1 MTTPW
6 DDHAEWWQ
14 REFTGGADP
23 EYEEQILPLA
33 ARYLAGARRV
43 VDIGAGEGQV
53 SRVAAALEPPPGLVV
68 ALEPVASHVA
78 LGSAR
83 GDARYVRSV
92 GERLP
97 LRDASVDA
105 AVICLMLEHV
115 AEHEPVIAEVAR
127 VLEPDGRFLLFL
139 NHPLLQAPG
148 SGWIDDHILDE
159 QYWRVGG
166 YLDVDVTMEEVA
178 PGVVLPFVH
187 RPLSQYINAM
197 AEFGL
202 VIERME
208 EPPPPPG
215 FLARA
220 PEYLQQAAIPRLLL
234 IVARRTPN
242 PPARGPRGTPRP
254 IP

>member
-1 MTTPW
+1 
-6 DDHAEWWQ
+6 
-14 REFTGGADP
+14 
-23 EYEEQILPLA
+23 
-33 ARYLAGARRV
+33 
-43 VDIGAGEGQV
+43 
-53 SRVAAALEPPPGLVV
+53 
-68 ALEPVASHVA
+68 
-78 LGSAR
+78 
-83 GDARYVRSV
+83 
-92 GERLP
+92 
-97 LRDASVDA
+97 
-105 AVICLMLEHV
+105 
-115 AEHEPVIAEVAR
+115 
-127 VLEPDGRFLLFL
+127 
-139 NHPLLQAPG
+139 QAPG